1 MNKVIKN
8 NIAKTRSQ
16 IDTERKAISS
26 KFQDKGGY
34 VDQLKSIDTNLE
46 TIRIDLRKLVFPHF
60 QSVAKFE
67 ETLNSNT
74 KTKIKSDKEKP
85 LFEISRMTSYIY
97 ELSGEIKSDHTGER
111 KSQFGRIVES
121 VVKECLLLNESNN
134 LESDYAG
141 LISVASKDSENR
153 YCSSPKFN
161 KDKKQWDFKN
171 DKISYVKKD
180 CLLIEHHKL
189 VDSWNKKNPETQAF
203 ELVPN
208 NQDTQIKCSMEII
221 ATQYRKVFGKKTIT
235 ETDYSSEV
243 MEQLNQIYDTL
254 ELVYTNEQSLAL
266 MNTAQPLI
274 KKWHA
279 IKTKVN
285 SIDNAKAV
293 ILEKDSDDYEMPI
306 KPQVKETELGIFK
319 ETKKAINK

>member
-1 MNKVIKN
+1 
-8 NIAKTRSQ
+8 
-16 IDTERKAISS
+16 
-26 KFQDKGGY
+26 
-34 VDQLKSIDTNLE
+34 
-46 TIRIDLRKLVFPHF
+46 
-60 QSVAKFE
+60 
-67 ETLNSNT
+67 
-74 KTKIKSDKEKP
+74 
-85 LFEISRMTSYIY
+85 
-97 ELSGEIKSDHTGER
+97 
-111 KSQFGRIVES
+111 IVES

-134 LESDYAG
+134 LESEYAG
-141 LISVASKDSENR
+141 LISVALKDSENR

-161 KDKKQWDFKN
+161 KDQKKWVFKN

-208 NQDTQIKCSMEII
+208 NQDTQIKCSMETI

-266 MNTAQPLI
+266 MNSQQRLI
-274 KKWHA
+274 KKWHE

-285 SIDNAKAV
+285 SIDNQKAV
-293 ILEKDSDDYEMPI
+293 ILEKDADDYEMPV

-319 ETKKAINK
+319 ET